1 MVGIVR
7 VVGDSEPVVARKRAD
22 DGKYR
27 ALLSDLGELG
37 ATRAIVR
44 LDEHPRVTSRGLNR
58 VLSAGDSELRASL
71 ARTETEGEYLLT
83 LA

>member
-7 VVGDSEPVVARKRAD
+7 VVGDDEGVVARKRAD
-22 DGKYR
+22 DSKYR

-44 LDEHPRVTSRGLNR
+44 LDEHPRATSRGLNR
-58 VLSAGDSELRASL
+58 VLSAEGSDQRASL